1 MKISSNF
8 DNLDDRIRYY
18 ELLLERELDCLPAY
32 PLPEGYRF
40 VFYQPGDRESWLTI
54 EQSAKEF
61 PDRKRGLELWE
72 QYFGGHQKELPRR
85 MLFLENEAREKVAT
99 AYYDVICGDA
109 SGSAWL
115 HWVAV
120 RRDHQGRGLSKPLVA
135 QALRVMA
142 ELGYTHAKVPT
153 QTTSWVAVKVYL
165 DLGFRPKAVL
175 VLESHLFTS
184 DNAAYYSAMVI
195 DGMPLWSQCP
205 LSITNTG
212 FRVFRD
218 VSVSGRK
225 GTNMK
230 EYNYLYMA
238 IR

>member
-18 ELLLERELDCLPAY
+18 ELLLERELDRLPAY

-72 QYFGGHQKELPRR
+72 QYFGGHQEELPRR
-85 MLFLENEAREKVAT
+85 MLFLENEAGEKVAT
-99 AYYDVICGDA
+99 ASAYYDVIHGDA
-109 SGSAWL
+109 SGSAWF

-165 DLGFRPKAVL
+165 DLGFLPIPQ
-175 VLESHLFTS
+175 
-184 DNAAYYSAMVI
+184 NAANSYEGWRIARTLT
-195 DGMPLWSQCP
+195 GHPALWEFPPVSMEE
-205 LSITNTG
+205 ITGKSPAAETPK
-212 FRVFRD
+212 D
-218 VSVSGRK
+218 
-225 GTNMK
+225 
-230 EYNYLYMA
+230 
-238 IR
+238 

>member
-1 MKISSNF
+1 MSTNYTSNF
-8 DNLDDRIRYY
+8 HLCQWEAGDPVLRVDFNADNAKLD
-18 ELLLERELDCLPAY
+18 AA
-32 PLPEGYRF
+32 
-40 VFYQPGDRESWLTI
+40 LTAQ
-54 EQSAKEF
+54 QSAI
-61 PDRKRGLELWE
+61 
-72 QYFGGHQKELPRR
+72 
-85 MLFLENEAREKVAT
+85 ARAQSAADNAFRPGYVPVVT
-99 AYYDVICGDA
+99 GYYAGNDA
-109 SGSAWL
+109 AS
-115 HWVAV
+115 
-120 RRDHQGRGLSKPLVA
+120 RDI
-135 QALRVMA
+135 
-142 ELGYTHAKVPT
+142 T
-153 QTTSWVAVKVYL
+153 
-165 DLGFRPKAVL
+165 LGFRPKAVL

>member
-1 MKISSNF
+1 MSTNKTKNYQLHAWKPTDDFLLTEINQNF
-8 DNLDDRIRYY
+8 EKLDRLMPRIVMGSY
-18 ELLLERELDCLPAY
+18 
-32 PLPEGYRF
+32 
-40 VFYQPGDRESWLTI
+40 I
-54 EQSAKEF
+54 K
-61 PDRKRGLELWE
+61 
-72 QYFGGHQKELPRR
+72 
-85 MLFLENEAREKVAT
+85 
-99 AYYDVICGDA
+99 
-109 SGSAWL
+109 SGSGDM
-115 HWVAV
+115 VV
-120 RRDHQGRGLSKPLVA
+120 
-135 QALRVMA
+135 
-142 ELGYTHAKVPT
+142 
-153 QTTSWVAVKVYL
+153 

>member
-1 MKISSNF
+1 MKLSHNF

-99 AYYDVICGDA
+99 ASAYYDVICGDA

-165 DLGFRPKAVL
+165 DLGFLPIPQ
-175 VLESHLFTS
+175 
-184 DNAAYYSAMVI
+184 NAANSYEGWRIART
-195 DGMPLWSQCP
+195 L
-205 LSITNTG
+205 TG
-212 FRVFRD
+212 HPALREFPP
-218 VSVSGRK
+218 VSVEEITGKSPAAETPK
-225 GTNMK
+225 D
-230 EYNYLYMA
+230 
-238 IR
+238 